1 MNFQTERIIEST
13 ITDYGKIE
21 FTIVDQETGV
31 DQNLVIEND
40 NWEFVKSEIEGYENG
55 YDVYL

>member
-1 MNFQTERIIEST
+1 MTYEAERTIERT
-13 ITDYGKIE
+13 IKEDGRLE

-55 YDVYL
+55 YDIYL